1 MAATRES
8 AGFWVQF
15 DAGELTGALG
25 DSITVLPIVVSLALV
40 TPLSLP
46 HALVGFGVFQI
57 LWGLVYGIPL
67 SVEPMKALAGLAIAG
82 AVSFGELVAAGL
94 LAGIVLLLAG
104 RFGWIGV
111 IERAVDLPV
120 VRGIQLAVALLLG
133 VTGVR
138 LALESPLVAAAA
150 TVVVVLVAFA
160 GYRNASALVVLA
172 LGGLAAVAIAGIP
185 SPTLPDAVAFAG
197 GGPTLS
203 FGALEGAVAQ
213 LAMTVGN
220 AAVATALL
228 CSDLF
233 DRDVSADRLAESMGV
248 MTLAALP
255 IGGLPMCHG
264 SGGLAGKHAFGA
276 RTGGA
281 NVILGVGYL
290 GLALVAGVLL
300 AFPMA
305 MLGVLLVLVGVE
317 LARTAL
323 SGEDRLLVVAVG
335 VLGAVVNIGAAF
347 VAGAVAARALRKSDG
362 RGA

>member
-1 MAATRES
+1 MASSREIVDI
-8 AGFWVQF
+8 GIRF
-15 DAGELTGALG
+15 DVGEFTGALG

-40 TPLSLP
+40 TPLSLS
-46 HALVGFGVFQI
+46 HALVGFGAFQI
-57 LWGLVYGIPL
+57 LWGVVYGIPL

-82 AVSFGELVAAGL
+82 AITFGELVAAGL
-94 LAGIVLLLAG
+94 LAGVVLLLAG

-111 IERAVDLPV
+111 IERVVDLPV

-133 VTGVR
+133 ITGVR
-138 LALESPLVAAAA
+138 LALEAPLVATAA
-150 TVVVVLVAFA
+150 TLVVALVALA
-160 GYRNASALVVLA
+160 GYRDVSALVVLA
-172 LGGLAAVAIAGIP
+172 IGGLVAVAVAGTP
-185 SPTLPDAVAFAG
+185 APTLPEPVLFAG
-197 GGPTLS
+197 GGPTVSL
-203 FGALEGAVAQ
+203 GALEGAVAQ

-255 IGGLPMCHG
+255 LGGLPMCHG

-323 SGEDRLLVVAVG
+323 SGENRLLVVAVG
-335 VLGAVVNIGAAF
+335 VLGVVVNVGAAF
-347 VAGAVAARALRKSDG
+347 VAGAVAAWTLRKSDV
-362 RGA
+362 RGG